1 MAIIGYA
8 RVSTDGQ
15 LGIGMDE
22 VFEFLL
28 HCGRVHPDI
37 QRFGDYIELFKER
50 EVDAGILD

>member
-1 MAIIGYA
+1 MPASAQTGSWGLA
-8 RVSTDGQ
+8 WTKS
-15 LGIGMDE
+15 LN
-22 VFEFLL
+22 FPL